1 MLDVLGL
8 AGAVQTAQMMDL
20 LLRRDVPG
28 ALMLLHQLYTGGKDV
43 AALLGELSTLA
54 RDLLIRMTAPAGGA
68 ALLSGNYD
76 SGTLESLAQSAN
88 ATRLIYMATQLQSA
102 LAALPLSPNRRTDAE
117 LCLMRLCDESLCGDV
132 TALAARLTRL
142 EEGTPREAAPRPA
155 PVRREPAPISP
166 MQEAPPPVRQ
176 AAPPP
181 PEPAPIPPSDPP
193 PWDDTPG
200 PEDGPPPYGEPVR
213 QEAPPPVE
221 REKKPAPPPAQQG
234 TGGQLWRNVA
244 EICKNQLTPM
254 YWYMLD
260 DAKGT
265 LEGDVLVVHCGDE
278 LTMETLKSPDAAAA
292 IRAAAGEQLGRN
304 VAVRFTLGGGA
315 PPAQEDK
322 LEELIR
328 QGSRYD
334 SFTVKD

>member
-1 MLDVLGL
+1 M
-8 AGAVQTAQMMDL
+8 
-20 LLRRDVPG
+20 
-28 ALMLLHQLYTGGKDV
+28 
-43 AALLGELSTLA
+43 
-54 RDLLIRMTAPAGGA
+54 
-68 ALLSGNYD
+68 
-76 SGTLESLAQSAN
+76 
-88 ATRLIYMATQLQSA
+88 
-102 LAALPLSPNRRTDAE
+102 
-117 LCLMRLCDESLCGDV
+117 
-132 TALAARLTRL
+132 
-142 EEGTPREAAPRPA
+142 
-155 PVRREPAPISP
+155 
-166 MQEAPPPVRQ
+166 
-176 AAPPP
+176 
-181 PEPAPIPPSDPP
+181 
-193 PWDDTPG
+193 
-200 PEDGPPPYGEPVR
+200 
-213 QEAPPPVE
+213 E

-304 VAVRFTLGGGA
+304 VAVRFTLGGGE